1 MPGPLEILVSEVQAR
16 IGIALARLHAA

>member
-1 MPGPLEILVSEVQAR
+1 MPGPLEIFVSEVQAR